1 MQIKGTGTGKK
12 WKLRLGIILISISVV
27 IFLML
32 FALPFLSIT
41 MAVKIALSTA
51 FLVAGEVLFWLGI
64 VSIGKDVY
72 LKFKARLRSGE
83 WMKKTDTPTGTENN

>member
-1 MQIKGTGTGKK
+1 VKVPGTGKK

-41 MAVKIALSTA
+41 MTVKIALTTA

-64 VSIGKDVY
+64 VLIGKDVY
-72 LKFKARLRSGE
+72 LKFKDRLRSGE
-83 WMKKTDTPTGTENN
+83 WGKKSDTTTGSENIQ